1 MKTWSGV
8 PTQSQEQY
16 FFEHLPNTGVAR
28 KRWTQNK
35 KKSKKLQK
43 PQICAYFGKYSRVGF
58 FFFETTQKV
67 EQLISRMNEGF
78 RFS

>member
-1 MKTWSGV
+1 MKTQSGV

-35 KKSKKLQK
+35 KSQK
-43 PQICAYFGKYSRVGF
+43 NFRNRRSVHTLGNILGSV